1 MNTRT
6 TWRQAGATAL
16 LSLMALAALA
26 ASGANQL
33 QKIDVETLAGKQL
46 QVTLH
51 LSGAAPQPLAFTI
64 DKPARISLDLADTA
78 LALPSRKIDV
88 GTGGLASVTA
98 AEANGRA
105 RVVLNLDS
113 LLPYQTRVSG
123 NDVIVTI
130 GTASAPAVAS
140 APSAARPAV
149 AAAPTGRA
157 ISAIDFRR
165 GENGAGRII
174 VKLSDRATPV
184 DLHQQGGQLMV
195 DFGGT
200 ALPRNLTRRY
210 DTMDFGTPVTGFDA
224 MSVNGSARLVIS
236 ATGEYEHLAYQ
247 SDDQYVIELQKVVKA
262 AKQLADEPK
271 VYSGE
276 KLSLNFQDIET
287 RAVLQILADASGKNI
302 VINDSVSGSM
312 TLRLDNVPWDQA
324 LDVVLQTKGLAKRQE
339 GNVIRVAP
347 AEEIATREKADLA
360 ARKDIEE
367 LAPIRSEFI
376 QVNYAKASDI
386 AALLKGNVG
395 SSGGGGGGGG
405 SSGGSSGSL
414 MSSRG
419 SVSVDE
425 RTNTLLIADTADK
438 LAEVRRLVTVLD
450 VAVRQ
455 VEIEARIV
463 IANDD
468 FERDLGVR
476 AGLTTISSNGPEG
489 LFMTSG
495 SAAATDV
502 GLQSAISNL
511 ASNGTV
517 YPVSVPTGS
526 NAPQRYNIDLP
537 VANAAGRL
545 STMLLGRDYI
555 VDLELSAAQAEG
567 RGEIVSQ
574 PRLIASNQHEAVVS
588 AGTQIP
594 YQQQAGGSSGGT
606 TIQFKDATLSL
617 KVKPLITEDGNISL
631 ELEVKKDSVGKVI
644 VASGGVNVPSIDTR
658 SLTTTVLVGD
668 GQTVVLGG
676 IFEGEQR
683 NSETKVPLLGDI
695 PVLGHLFK
703 TTTKVNNKN
712 ELLIFITPKI
722 IREGVSVKTG

>member
-1 MNTRT
+1 MNSKSA
-6 TWRQAGATAL
+6 WRQAGATAM

-26 ASGANQL
+26 AEGTNQL
-33 QKIDVETLAGKQL
+33 QKIDVESLAGKQL

-51 LSGAAPQPLAFTI
+51 LSAAAPQPLAFTI
-64 DKPARISLDLADTA
+64 DKPARISLDLANTS
-78 LALPSRKIDV
+78 LALPARKIDV
-88 GTGGLASVTA
+88 GTGGLASVVA

-105 RVVLNLDS
+105 RVVLNLDQ
-113 LLPYQTRVSG
+113 LQPYQTRVSG
-123 NDVIVTI
+123 NDVIVTV
-130 GTASAPAVAS
+130 GSAAAPAVARAAASPASAPAM
-140 APSAARPAV
+140 
-149 AAAPTGRA
+149 AAAGGRA
-157 ISAIDFRR
+157 ISGIDFRR
-165 GENGAGRII
+165 GENGSGRII
-174 VKLSDRATPV
+174 VKLTDRATPV
-184 DLHQQGGQLMV
+184 DLRQQGSQLMV
-195 DFGGT
+195 DFAGT
-200 ALPRNLTRRY
+200 TLPRNLTRRY

-224 MSVNGSARLVIS
+224 LSANNGARLVINAS
-236 ATGEYEHLAYQ
+236 GEYEHLAYQ
-247 SDDQYVIELQKVVKA
+247 SDDQYVIEVQKVVKNV
-262 AKQLADEPK
+262 KQLADEPK
-271 VYSGE
+271 VYTGE

-287 RAVLQILADASGKNI
+287 RAVLQILADASGRNI
-302 VINDSVSGSM
+302 VINDSVTGSM

-360 ARKDIEE
+360 SKKDLEE
-367 LAPIRSEFI
+367 LAPLRSEFV
-376 QVNYAKASDI
+376 QVNYAKASDL
-386 AALLKGNVG
+386 AALLK
-395 SSGGGGGGGG
+395 SSPGGGGGGGG
-405 SSGGSSGSL
+405 GGNSSLLSA
-414 MSSRG
+414 RG
-419 SVSVDE
+419 SVAVDE
-425 RTNTLLIADTADK
+425 RTNTLLLADTADK
-438 LAEVRRLVTVLD
+438 LSEIRRLVAVLD
-450 VAVRQ
+450 VAVKQ

-468 FERDLGVR
+468 FSRDLGVR
-476 AGLTTISSNGPEG
+476 AGLTTISRNGPDG

-495 SAAATDV
+495 TAASTDL
-502 GLQSAISNL
+502 GLSSAISNL

-517 YPVSVPTGS
+517 YPVSVPTG
-526 NAPQRYNIDLP
+526 NVAPNRYNVDLP
-537 VANAAGRL
+537 VANPAGSLAA
-545 STMLLGRDYI
+545 MLLGKDYI

-594 YQQQAGGSSGGT
+594 YQQTAGGSAGGT

-644 VASGGVNVPSIDTR
+644 VSSGGVNVPSIDTR

-683 NSETKVPLLGDI
+683 ETQQKVPMLGDI

-703 TTTKVNNKN
+703 TTSRVNNKN

-722 IREGVSVKTG
+722 IREGVSVN